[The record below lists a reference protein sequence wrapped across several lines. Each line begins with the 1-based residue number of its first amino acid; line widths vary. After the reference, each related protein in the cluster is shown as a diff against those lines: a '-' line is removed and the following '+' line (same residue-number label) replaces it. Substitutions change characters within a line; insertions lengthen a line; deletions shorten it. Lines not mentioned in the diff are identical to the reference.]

1 MDTYY
6 NEFLEQ
12 VQDQKQEVID
22 NQEIILTLQDTSLLN
37 IFHEKTSEKIQN
49 ELEKEI
55 SEMFNGIE
63 GEDASKLYDSL
74 HNQIQYA

>member
-1 MDTYY
+1 M
-6 NEFLEQ
+6 
-12 VQDQKQEVID
+12 KRRM
-22 NQEIILTLQDTSLLN
+22 
-37 IFHEKTSEKIQN
+37 
-49 ELEKEI
+49 EKEI